1 MGKHKAH
8 QGLRERKHQQPRY
21 WNKLPVVAPVPAPAV
36 TLAKAAEPAVPPPRR
51 TKPAARVWNPAL
63 LADVQRH
70 LGYTFTDPQLLQLSL
85 THSSLGSPHNE
96 RLEYLGDAVLGVVV
110 GSWLYQHYPHWAP
123 GQLTE
128 IRSALVNTAA
138 LAAYA
143 RQWELPYAL
152 HCSLSADAHGIRRN
166 TQIAANTLEALIGA
180 LWIDSGYRWQT
191 VLAVLQDILQQRLN
205 R

>member
-1 MGKHKAH
+1 MRNHHAQRLARKRQAFRYYS
-8 QGLRERKHQQPRY
+8 RETP
-21 WNKLPVVAPVPAPAV
+21 AVPALNAAAR
-36 TLAKAAEPAVPPPRR
+36 AKAAAPALPTPPQRP
-51 TKPAARVWNPAL
+51 KPAARVWNPAL

-85 THSSLGSPHNE
+85 THSSLGRPHNE
-96 RLEYLGDAVLGVVV
+96 RLEYLGDTVLGLVV
-110 GSWLYQHYPHWAP
+110 GHWLYQHYPHWQP

-128 IRSALVNTAA
+128 MRSAVVNTTA

-152 HCSLSADAHGIRRN
+152 HCSLSADAHGVRRN